1 MKLIHYGPEGTADS
15 MQLVE
20 GPTPTP
26 AAGQILIEVNY
37 AGVNR
42 PDVLQRKGRYEP
54 PPDASP
60 ILGLEVSGRVAALG
74 ADVSQWR
81 VGDRVCALVHG
92 GGYAQFCLAAASHVL
107 PVPDGMTLEQA
118 AAFPENWFTVWGNL
132 INLAALQSGERLL
145 VHGGSSGIGLA
156 ALQLGRHVG
165 AEVIVTAGS
174 GEKCDFC
181 RGFGAALAIN
191 YRTEDFVARVREFTD
206 GQGVDVVLD
215 MVGGAYIP
223 KNIALLRQKGRLVFV
238 AFLQGSRCELDF
250 TPIMLKRLRVTGS
263 TLRPRTV
270 AEKAAI
276 RDQLAREIWPA
287 YSTGNLKSHIYATF
301 ALQDVAEAHRLMESS
316 KHIGKILLQVA

>member
-1 MKLIHYGPEGTADS
+1 MKLINYGPEGTADS
-15 MQLVE
+15 MRLVD

-26 AAGQILIEVNY
+26 GAGEILIEVKY

-54 PPDASP
+54 PPGASP
-60 ILGLEVSGRVAALG
+60 VLGLEVAGRVVALG
-74 ADVSQWR
+74 ANVLEWKL
-81 VGDRVCALVHG
+81 GDSVCALVHG
-92 GGYAQFCLAAASHVL
+92 GGYAQFCVTAASHAL
-107 PVPDGMTLEQA
+107 PVPQDMSLEQA

-132 INLAALQSGERLL
+132 M
-145 VHGGSSGIGLA
+145 
-156 ALQLGRHVG
+156 G

-174 GEKCDFC
+174 EQKCDFC
-181 RGFGAALAIN
+181 RSYGAALAIN
-191 YRTEDFVARVREFTD
+191 YHSEDFVARTQEFTG

-215 MVGGAYIP
+215 MVGGPYIP

-238 AFLQGSRCELDF
+238 AFLQGSRCEVDF

-287 YSTGNLKSHIYATF
+287 YCVGKLKSNIFATF
-301 ALQDVAEAHRLMESS
+301 PLERVREAHLLMESS
-316 KHIGKILLQVA
+316 KHIGKILLQVS